1 MIAFFRRVVAWIVG
15 LALAAAAAVAGVV
28 FIGWSQDKGFA
39 EEHPPPGKLIR
50 LGQYNVHAIESPG
63 PSRPVVFIHG
73 NPGTAQDFAEVQKRL
88 APKIRTI
95 ALDRPGY
102 GWTDRP
108 REEMAPRAQARML
121 HDALKELGVK
131 EPILVG
137 FSFGGPVITEWA
149 LEYPDEV
156 AALVYLCAVA
166 DPVDGHKMQSTQA
179 KLVEPLIGKV
189 LAYGV
194 GPYLGPGAVESGYV
208 EAFSPKPVDP
218 EVVARGKLQFVRP
231 TTLLSAAW
239 DWKMLETE
247 LPKIAGHYREL
258 DLPVEALSA
267 NQDKIVGASH
277 ARALADGIKKIHV
290 VSVDQAG
297 HQVMTTHPNDVVTA
311 VLRAIDRA
319 K

>member
-1 MIAFFRRVVAWIVG
+1 MISALKRALAWILGMAFAVG
-15 LALAAAAAVAGVV
+15 GGIVGVGFV
-28 FIGWSQDKGFA
+28 QDKSFT
-39 EEHPPPGKLIR
+39 EENRPPGKIIR
-50 LGQYNVHAIESPG
+50 LGQFNVHAIESPG
-63 PSRPVVFIHG
+63 QSRPVVFIHG

-121 HDALKELGVK
+121 HDALKELNVK
-131 EPILVG
+131 EPVLVG

-166 DPVDGHKMQSTQA
+166 DPVDGHKMQGAQA
-179 KLVEPLIGKV
+179 KLVEPLVGKA

-194 GPYLGPGAVESGYV
+194 GPYLGRPAVESGYV
-208 EAFSPKPVDP
+208 EAFFPKPPDR
-218 EVVARGKLQFVRP
+218 EVVERGKLQFVRP
-231 TTLLSAAW
+231 TTLLAAAW

-247 LPKIAGHYREL
+247 LPKIAGHYGEL
-258 DLPVEALSA
+258 DLPVEAISA

-277 ARALADGIKKIHV
+277 ARALAAKVKKIHV
-290 VSVDQAG
+290 IHLDDAG
-297 HQVMTTHPNDVVTA
+297 HQVLTTHPNEVVTA
-311 VLRAIDRA
+311 VLRALDRA